1 MNSLNII
8 KWNANKIYLRD
19 LRDFGV
25 AIAPTV
31 FVEKGDKC
39 NIVQV
44 MAEKGWEK
52 GFIKPM
58 VGQTA
63 RETLKFDTS
72 REMLKKAQDHIDSM
86 TKTEGIMIQ
95 PFLNYVESI
104 GEFSAVFF
112 GNKLSH
118 II

>member
-19 LRDFGV
+19 LRDSGV

-44 MAEKGWEK
+44 MAEKNWE
-52 GFIKPM
+52 
-58 VGQTA
+58 
-63 RETLKFDTS
+63 
-72 REMLKKAQDHIDSM
+72 
-86 TKTEGIMIQ
+86 
-95 PFLNYVESI
+95 
-104 GEFSAVFF
+104 
-112 GNKLSH
+112 
-118 II
+118 